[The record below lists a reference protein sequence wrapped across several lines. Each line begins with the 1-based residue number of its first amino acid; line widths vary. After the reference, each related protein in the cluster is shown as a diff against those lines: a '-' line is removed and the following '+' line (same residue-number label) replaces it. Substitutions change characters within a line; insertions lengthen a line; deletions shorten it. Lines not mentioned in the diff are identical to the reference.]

1 MARPRRGETVTVPGP
16 LCEARGVKHEFV
28 LPSGRRVHV
37 LESVDLAI
45 QPEEVVAILGPSG
58 CGKSTVIRILA
69 GLIRPT
75 QGEVLYRGAPLEG
88 LNPAVAIVFQS
99 FALYPWMTVA
109 ENIEAVLKARGLP
122 ADEVA
127 RRVERVVR
135 LVGLTGSEGDYPR
148 ELSGGMK
155 QRAGMARA
163 LSVDPEILFMDEPF
177 SQVDALTAESLR
189 AEVIDI
195 WSGRHRNPSSIL
207 MVSHDIHEVA
217 FMADRI
223 IIMSAHPGRVRT
235 VVENRIP
242 RPRDYRSPEFQHLVD
257 ELHDIITGHELPDVT
272 PPAIPIE
279 PIPEALPGEIVG
291 LLEYLDA
298 RGGSDDVFRI
308 VATTNREFGHVIT
321 VVQAAEL
328 LGFVDT
334 PRRTVVLESEGR
346 RFLAAS
352 VPARKEIWRERL
364 RTLRLFQEIEHA
376 LDRDPRHRLD
386 RDFLLEM
393 IALHL
398 PHEDPDRMCDTAIRW
413 ALAGD
418 HFGYDDDTEVLTPF
432 DTAARVR

>member
-1 MARPRRGETVTVPGP
+1 
-16 LCEARGVKHEFV
+16 
-28 LPSGRRVHV
+28 V
-37 LESVDLAI
+37 LESVDLAV

-58 CGKSTVIRILA
+58 CGKSTVLRILA
-69 GLIRPT
+69 GLLRPT
-75 QGEVLYRGAPLEG
+75 GGEVLYRGAPLSG
-88 LNPAVAIVFQS
+88 MNPAVAIVFQS

-109 ENIEAVLKARGLP
+109 GNIEAVLEARGVP
-122 ADEVA
+122 AEEVA

-135 LVGLTGSEGDYPR
+135 LVGLTGFEEAYPR

-163 LSVDPEILFMDEPF
+163 LSVDPELLFMDEPF

-195 WSGRHRNPSSIL
+195 WAGKDRNPSSIL

-223 IIMSAHPGRVRT
+223 IVMSAHPGRVRT
-235 VVENRIP
+235 VVENRMP

-257 ELHDIITGHELPDVT
+257 ELHDVITGHEMPDV
-272 PPAIPIE
+272 AAA
-279 PIPEALPGEIVG
+279 PIPLEPVPDALPGEIVG

-308 VATTNREFGHVIT
+308 VAATNREFGHVIT
-321 VVQAAEL
+321 VVQGAEL

-334 PRRTVVLESEGR
+334 PRRNVVLETEGR

-352 VPARKEIWRERL
+352 PADRKVIWRERL
-364 RTLRLFQEIEHA
+364 RTLRLFQEIERALERAPRGH
-376 LDRDPRHRLD
+376 LDRG
-386 RDFLLEM
+386 FLLEM

-398 PHEDPDRMCDTAIRW
+398 PLENPDGMCDTAIRW
-413 ALAGD
+413 ARAGD
-418 HFGYDDDTEVLTPF
+418 LFEYDDDSETLSAF
-432 DTAARVR
+432 DSAEHVR